1 MAGNIQMVFFRNKA
15 GDVIVKFMHNERET
29 SIPVET
35 DIYPF
40 YHWGDVRAYYLGLLG
55 EE

>member
-1 MAGNIQMVFFRNKA
+1 MLHEK
-15 GDVIVKFMHNERET
+15 ET

-40 YHWGDVRAYYLGLLG
+40 YHWNDVKSFYEGILA
-55 EE
+55 E